1 MATEYSMQ
9 KKIISTEDYQICKNL
24 FGLFGYDFTKIK
36 LNAEEIFQAMK
47 SDKKNESD
55 KVTLILL
62 KSIGS
67 PTAIEVDDENELFS
81 FIQDFIH
88 NFER

>member
-1 MATEYSMQ
+1 
-9 KKIISTEDYQICKNL
+9 
-24 FGLFGYDFTKIK
+24 
-36 LNAEEIFQAMK
+36 MK